1 MERKENCDG
10 GEKIRQRRRKSKDI
24 NECPLKGDGCVQSLP
39 LPWLRACYVE
49 RVRVVIKREREEGAS
64 QNTQE
69 RGCKEKGTMV
79 VGAETV

>member
-1 MERKENCDG
+1 MSDHYHSHA
-10 GEKIRQRRRKSKDI
+10 Q
-24 NECPLKGDGCVQSLP
+24 
-39 LPWLRACYVE
+39 RACYVE
-49 RVRVVIKREREEGAS
+49 RVRVVINEREREREEGAS